1 MKRAFVIFGLLV
13 ACSLVANAQKAVS
26 NATGAAN
33 NQTTATL
40 SPADKT
46 INLEAGTS
54 LSGQLQNTL
63 DVRHAKV
70 GDQVILTT
78 TQAIKSGG
86 RTVIGKGSRL
96 VGHLTEVAQKGK
108 DNSESRI
115 GILFDRLE
123 QGALQAP
130 IAVIITSVASGRAR
144 VDNNN
149 EDLAGSEAMASGSL
163 RSTSSSRSSSSSNG
177 GLPGG
182 VGGVVNST
190 SSTVGTVVGGTTSA
204 VGSIAEST
212 TSAVGSTTNGVGRSL
227 GGIQI
232 SQSSTTSVEVS
243 SVLSLRGG
251 DLRLEKGTNFSL
263 VLTQSVNAGSTKDQ

>member
-190 SSTVGTVVGGTTSA
+190 SSTVGTVVGTTSA